1 MYKILFASEMQKWF
15 WTDSPAMSFALL
27 GGTFEGTG
35 IAARGYLNVKGKK
48 DIVLFLKSRK
58 ML

>member
-1 MYKILFASEMQKWF
+1 M
-15 WTDSPAMSFALL
+15 DSPAMSFALL
-27 GGTFEGTG
+27 GGTFEGMG
-35 IAARGYLNVKGKK
+35 IAARGYLNVNGKK